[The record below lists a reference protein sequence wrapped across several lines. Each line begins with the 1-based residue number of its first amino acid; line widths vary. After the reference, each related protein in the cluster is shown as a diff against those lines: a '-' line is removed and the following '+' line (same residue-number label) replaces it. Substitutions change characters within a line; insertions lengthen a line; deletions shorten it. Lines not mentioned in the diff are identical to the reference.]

1 MPTTFTGI
9 QNENEF
15 YSHHHL
21 AELFANDIQATTARW
36 REAAGADEGTN
47 EGRAPDQALRALAH
61 PYLVFRQKFGRE
73 RRDKARVSLQRDW
86 FRSLLTALG
95 YGFEPGNHRLDDET
109 GDEVPVLHA
118 AGVRQ
123 GAAQLLVLGAYDPDG
138 DDEDPLSLRPHRA
151 QYHGETPPL
160 EPILKETWS
169 DIITRRIFGQRHPAR
184 WVILLS
190 PSQVLLL
197 ERGKWTHNRLLR
209 FVLDDIMGRRE
220 TPTLQA
226 TAALLHRE
234 SLVPDEGMSLLDS
247 LDDNSHRHAF
257 AVSADLKH
265 ALRESIER
273 IGNEAIRYLREV
285 RKERVYRLDDKLAGK
300 LGQEA
305 LRYMYR
311 LLFLFYI
318 EARPELGYAPVN
330 SEAYRKGYSLEHL
343 RDLELVRLTGGESLN
358 GCYIHESVQTLFRL
372 IRDGFDGGGPNILAG
387 SLHNTFQIRA
397 LDSALFREDATP
409 LLDGVKLRNE
419 VLQQVIR
426 LMSLTRP
433 AKGRSRRR
441 GRISYAQLGINQL
454 GAVYEALLSY
464 RGFFAEEDLYEV
476 KQAGKDPDELE
487 NAWFV
492 PLSELHKYS
501 QEERVFER
509 SADGV
514 RRIKVHPRGRFIY
527 RLAGRDREKTA
538 SYYTPESL
546 TRCVVKYALKELIP
560 DDMPANRI
568 LELTICEPAM
578 GSAAFLN
585 EAVNQL
591 AEKYLDRR
599 QRELG
604 RRIPHADYADELQK
618 TKHYITDRNVYG
630 VDLNPVA
637 RELAEVSLWLNC
649 IHKEGHVPWFGF
661 QLVCGNSLVGARR
674 QVYESGKLG
683 EKVRRAERWFNFAPE
698 RVTAGRPGAAPGTA
712 SSASVALAMS
722 GMSGTAPGTSGAASA
737 AVSDTAPGTAPRA
750 ALGTVYHFL
759 LPDPG
764 MADYRNKAA
773 MRYEA
778 ASFKRI
784 KEWRKAFCR
793 PFTAEEIVEL
803 EALSARVDELW
814 ALHTEQLAR
823 DRRETEDT
831 LPVWGQEPSAHPRCS
846 ANHWKDRIRDQGVFS
861 RGTRTAS
868 PYRRLKLVM
877 DYWCALWFWPIGDA
891 DRLPTRDEFLNEISL
906 VLKGSV
912 FQPGLGPNQTED
924 LFGEEYAEHAG
935 EIAKRITNEI
945 GMLDLDRLF
954 EQFPRLKCV
963 DEMAQRRRFHHW
975 ELVFADLFHGRN
987 GDARG
992 GFDLVLGNPPWIK
1005 VEWKEAGVLGDF
1017 DPSLALRKH
1026 PAVELTRG
1034 RDEAFERHRGLRE
1047 AWIADVEDSEATQA
1061 FLNATQNYPA
1071 LAKQQ
1076 TNLYKCFLP
1085 QAWMIGSEC
1094 GVAGFLHPEG
1104 IYDDPKGG
1112 LFRREVY
1119 PRLRAHFQ
1127 FVNERKLFTEIDH
1140 RTTFS
1145 VNVYGRNSSK
1155 PKLNHIANL
1164 YAPATI
1170 DATFVHDGR
1179 GDVPGLK
1186 DGGGNWNTNGHHSRA
1201 LWLDETAFAMFASLY
1216 DGNNTPSNEARL
1228 PALHSQELLAAV
1240 RKLAMHP
1247 RRLADLE
1254 GMRYTTAHWHETM
1267 SQRSGTIRKET
1278 RFPSSLREMVISG
1291 PHFSVGN
1298 PFFKTPR
1305 ERCTNNSDYD
1315 CLELA
1320 TLPDDY
1326 LPRTNYIPA
1335 CDSEEYARRTP
1346 KVPWTEGDDAEPKNV
1361 TEFYRIAN
1369 RRMGVSTNERTFTTS
1384 LIPKNF
1390 SSIHTVITTAFYN
1403 QLDCVDFAGISTSI
1417 VLDFF
1422 IKSTGSGEINLSWL
1436 KRLPVL
1442 TDDSPPQ
1449 IRGAIRV
1456 RALCLCCLTTH
1467 YADLWEQVC
1476 DTPSAD
1482 EPSRSHIDVFNVDAW
1497 TSTDRRLPATFF
1509 ADLTPT
1515 WSRNVALRTDFAR
1528 RQALV
1533 ETDVLAAKA
1542 LNLTLDELLTI
1553 YRVQFPVMRQYE
1565 ADTWYD
1571 ANGRIVFTASK
1582 GLPGV
1587 GLPRKAIKGDTS
1599 YTVDTSVH
1607 QDTNI
1612 ALGWEDIRQL
1622 KVGTIRRRI
1631 TDNTQP
1637 GGPVQRHI
1645 EYIAPFTR
1653 CDREQDYRVAWEA
1666 FASREAAM

>member
-15 YSHHHL
+15 YSHHYL
-21 AELFANDIQATTARW
+21 LELFANDIQATTSRW
-36 REAAGADEGTN
+36 RDAAGEGTN
-47 EGRAPDQALRALAH
+47 GRRAPDQALRALAH
-61 PYLVFRQKFGRE
+61 PYLVFRQQFGR
-73 RRDKARVSLQRDW
+73 RRGDQARVSLQRDW
-86 FRSLLTALG
+86 FRNLLTALG
-95 YGFEPGNHRLDDET
+95 YEFRPTNHLLDDET

-118 AGVRQ
+118 AGIRQ
-123 GAAQLLVLGAYDPDG
+123 GTAQLLVLGAYDPDG
-138 DDEDPLSLRPHRA
+138 EDDDPLTLRPHRA
-151 QYHGETPPL
+151 QYHGETPPA

-265 ALRESIER
+265 ALRESIEL

-285 RKERVYRLDDKLAGK
+285 RKERVYRLDDKLAGQ

-318 EARPELGYAPVN
+318 EARPELGYAPVD

-358 GCYIHESVQTLFRL
+358 GYYIHESVQTLFRL
-372 IRDGFDGGGPNILAG
+372 IRGGFDGGDPNILAG

-409 LLDGVKLRNE
+409 LLGGVKLRNE

-501 QEERVFER
+501 QEERVFEAGANGLR
-509 SADGV
+509 KL
-514 RRIKVHPRGRFIY
+514 KVHPKGRFIY

-560 DDMPANRI
+560 DDMPASRI
-568 LELTICEPAM
+568 LDLTICEPAM

-599 QRELG
+599 QREVG
-604 RRIPHADYADELQK
+604 KRIPHAEYADELQK
-618 TKHYITDRNVYG
+618 TKHFITDRNVFG

-637 RELAEVSLWLNC
+637 VELAEVSLWLNC
-649 IHKEGHVPWFGF
+649 IHKDGHVPWFGF

-674 QVYESGKLG
+674 QVYDSGKLG
-683 EKVRRAERWFNFAPE
+683 EDVRRGDRWFNFAPE
-698 RVTAGRPGAAPGTA
+698 RVRNAGP
-712 SSASVALAMS
+712 
-722 GMSGTAPGTSGAASA
+722 
-737 AVSDTAPGTAPRA
+737 
-750 ALGTVYHFL
+750 GTVYHFL
-759 LPDPG
+759 LPDPA
-764 MADYRNKAA
+764 MADYSNKAA
-773 MRYEA
+773 MRYEVDNFA
-778 ASFKRI
+778 RI
-784 KEWRKAFCR
+784 KEWRKAFCQ
-793 PFTAEEIVEL
+793 PFTAEEIAEL
-803 EALSARVDELW
+803 EALSTRVDELW
-814 ALHTEQLAR
+814 TLHTEQLAR

-831 LPVWGQEPSAHPRCS
+831 LPVWEAEGSTRARRTS
-846 ANHWKDRIRDQGVFS
+846 NDWKDHIRDQGVFS
-861 RGTRTAS
+861 VGTRTVG

-877 DYWCALWFWPIGDA
+877 DYWCALWFWPIGEA
-891 DRLPTRDEFLNEISL
+891 ERLPTRDEFLNEVSL

-912 FQPGLGPNQTED
+912 FQPGFGPNQTRE
-924 LFGEEYAEHAG
+924 LFGQEYAEHAD

-954 EQFPRLKCV
+954 EQFPRLKFV
-963 DEMAQRRRFHHW
+963 DEMADRRGFHHW
-975 ELVFADLFHGRN
+975 ELVFADVFYGGHD
-987 GDARG
+987 DASISG

-1005 VEWKEAGVLGDF
+1005 VEWREAGVLGDF

-1026 PAVELTRG
+1026 SAIELTTE
-1034 RDEAFERHRGLRE
+1034 RDEAFERHHGLRE
-1047 AWIADVEDSEATQA
+1047 AWLADVEDSEAMQS
-1061 FLNATQNYPA
+1061 FLNAMQNYPA

-1076 TNLYKCFLP
+1076 TNLFKCFLP
-1085 QAWMIGSEC
+1085 QAWMISTES
-1094 GVAGFLHPEG
+1094 GVAGFLHPDG
-1104 IYDDPKGG
+1104 IYDDSKGG
-1112 LFRREVY
+1112 AFRREVY
-1119 PRLRAHFQ
+1119 ARLRSHFQ
-1127 FVNERKLFTEIDH
+1127 FANEKMLFAEVDDTRAFGI
-1140 RTTFS
+1140 
-1145 VNVYGRNSSK
+1145 NIYGRRSSE
-1155 PKLNHIANL
+1155 PRFNHIANL
-1164 YAPATI
+1164 YAPATV
-1170 DATFVHDGR
+1170 DATFDHDGS
-1179 GDVPGLK
+1179 GNIPGLK
-1186 DGGGNWNTNGHHSRA
+1186 DEEGRWSMAGHRSRVLRVDKA
-1201 LWLDETAFAMFASLY
+1201 TLETFASLY
-1216 DGNNTPSNEARL
+1216 DRQGTPPSEARL
-1228 PALHSQELLAAV
+1228 PALHSQELLAV
-1240 RKLAMHP
+1240 VGKLASHP
-1247 RRLADLE
+1247 YRLADLDE
-1254 GMRYTTAHWHETM
+1254 MYYTTGHWHETM
-1267 SQRSGTIRKET
+1267 SQRNDTIRRET
-1278 RFPSSLREMVISG
+1278 CFPSRVANMVVSG

-1298 PFFKTPR
+1298 PYYKTPR
-1305 ERCTNNSDYD
+1305 ERSESRSDYD
-1315 CLELA
+1315 CLDL
-1320 TLPDDY
+1320 TVLPDGY
-1326 LPRTNYIPA
+1326 LPRTNYVPA
-1335 CDSEEYARRTP
+1335 CNEEEYLRRTP
-1346 KVPWTEGDDAEPKNV
+1346 KVPWLEDDTGPLAV
-1361 TEFYRIAN
+1361 TEFYRVISREMVRAA
-1369 RRMGVSTNERTFTTS
+1369 SERT
-1384 LIPKNF
+1384 LIAALFPKHVAL
-1390 SSIHTVITTAFYN
+1390 IHTNVATAFRYPT
-1403 QLDCVDFAGISTSI
+1403 DCVDFVALSISV

-1422 IKSTGSGEINLSWL
+1422 IKSTGTGHVNASLLN
-1436 KRLPVL
+1436 RLPIL
-1442 TDDSPPQ
+1442 TRDCPSS
-1449 IRGAIRV
+1449 IRNALRA
-1456 RALCLCCLTTH
+1456 RALCLSCLTTH
-1467 YADLWEQVC
+1467 YAHLWEEIC
-1476 DTPSAD
+1476 GTPLPED
-1482 EPSRSHIDVFNVDAW
+1482 LSRRHIDAFNADTW
-1497 TSTDRRLPATFF
+1497 TSTDPRLPSTFF

-1515 WSRNVALRTDFAR
+1515 WNRNVALRTDLAR
-1528 RQALV
+1528 RQALI
-1533 ETDVLAAKA
+1533 EIDVLTAKA
-1542 LNLTLDELLTI
+1542 LNLNLDELHTI

-1571 ANGRIVFTASK
+1571 ANGRIVFTISK

-1587 GLPRKAIKGDTS
+1587 GLPRKAIRGDTS
-1599 YTVDTSVH
+1599 YTLDTPTRK
-1607 QDTNI
+1607 DTNI
-1612 ALGWEDIRQL
+1612 ALGWEDVRHLQ
-1622 KVGTIRRRI
+1622 VGTIRRRI
-1631 TDNTQP
+1631 TDKTQP
-1637 GGPVQRHI
+1637 GGSMQRHVK
-1645 EYIAPFTR
+1645 YVAPFTR
-1653 CDREQDYRVAWEA
+1653 RDREQDYRVAWEG
-1666 FASREAAM
+1666 FASRNAAM

>member
-1 MPTTFTGI
+1 MSTTFTGI

-15 YSHHHL
+15 YSHHYL
-21 AELFANDIQATTARW
+21 SELFANDIQATTSRW
-36 REAAGADEGTN
+36 REAAAEGTN
-47 EGRAPDQALRALAH
+47 GRRAPDQALRALAH
-61 PYLVFRQKFGRE
+61 PYLVFRQQFGR
-73 RRDKARVSLQRDW
+73 RRGDQARVSLQRDW

-95 YGFEPGNHRLDDET
+95 YDFQPTNHLLDDET

-118 AGVRQ
+118 AGIRQ
-123 GAAQLLVLGAYDPDG
+123 GTAQLLVLGVYDPDG
-138 DDEDPLSLRPHRA
+138 EDEDPLTLRPHRA
-151 QYHGETPPL
+151 QYHGETPPP

-226 TAALLHRE
+226 AAALLHRD

-265 ALRESIER
+265 ALRESIEL

-285 RKERVYRLDDKLAGK
+285 RKERVYRLDDKLAGQ

-318 EARPELGYAPVN
+318 EARPELGYAPVS

-372 IRDGFDGGGPNILAG
+372 IRDGFDGGDPNILAG

-397 LDSALFREDATP
+397 LDSALFRADATP

-492 PLSELHKYS
+492 SLSELHKYS
-501 QEERVFER
+501 QEERVFE
-509 SADGV
+509 AGVDGL
-514 RRIKVHPRGRFIY
+514 RKLKVHPKGRFIY

-560 DDMPANRI
+560 DDMPASRI
-568 LELTICEPAM
+568 LDLTICEPAM

-591 AEKYLDRR
+591 AEKYLGRR

-604 RRIPHADYADELQK
+604 KRIPHAEYADELQK
-618 TKHYITDRNVYG
+618 VKHFITDHNVFG

-637 RELAEVSLWLNC
+637 VELAEVSLWLNC
-649 IHKEGHVPWFGF
+649 IHKDGHVPWFGF

-674 QVYESGKLG
+674 QVYDSGKLG
-683 EKVRRAERWFNFAPE
+683 KEKRRAERWFNFAPE
-698 RVTAGRPGAAPGTA
+698 RVSRAG
-712 SSASVALAMS
+712 S
-722 GMSGTAPGTSGAASA
+722 
-737 AVSDTAPGTAPRA
+737 
-750 ALGTVYHFL
+750 GTVYHFL
-759 LPDPG
+759 LPDTG
-764 MADYRNKAA
+764 MSDYRNKAA

-778 ASFKRI
+778 ENFTRI
-784 KEWRKAFCR
+784 REWRKAFCQ
-793 PFTAEEIVEL
+793 PFAPEEIAEL
-803 EALSARVDELW
+803 EALSIRVDELW
-814 ALHTEQLAR
+814 ALHTEQLGR
-823 DRRETEDT
+823 DRQKTEDT
-831 LPVWGQEPSAHPRCS
+831 VPVWERPGSRGSRRTP
-846 ANHWKDRIRDQGVFS
+846 NHWKDQIHDQGVFS
-861 RGTRTAS
+861 VGTRTVG

-877 DYWCALWFWPIGDA
+877 DYWCALWFWPIGQA
-891 DRLPTRDEFLNEISL
+891 ERLPTRDEFLNEVSL

-912 FQPGLGPNQTED
+912 FQPDLGPNQTRE
-924 LFGEEYAEHAG
+924 LFGQEYAEHAD

-945 GMLDLDRLF
+945 GMLDLDSLF
-954 EQFPRLKCV
+954 EQFPRLKFV
-963 DEMAQRRRFHHW
+963 DEMADRRGFHHW
-975 ELVFADLFHGRN
+975 ELVFADVFYGGHD
-987 GDARG
+987 DASISG

-1026 PAVELTRG
+1026 SANELSKERA
-1034 RDEAFERHRGLRE
+1034 EAFERHHGLRE
-1047 AWIADVEDSEATQA
+1047 AWLADVEDSEATQA
-1061 FLNATQNYPA
+1061 FLNATQNYPD
-1071 LAKQQ
+1071 LTGQK
-1076 TNLYKCFLP
+1076 TNLFKCFLP
-1085 QAWMIGSEC
+1085 QSWMIGGKS

-1104 IYDDPKGG
+1104 IYDDPNGG
-1112 LFRREVY
+1112 TFRSSVY
-1119 PRLRAHFQ
+1119 SRLRSHFQ
-1127 FVNERKLFTEIDH
+1127 FANEKKLFSDVDH
-1140 RTTFS
+1140 HTAFS
-1145 VNVYGRNSSK
+1145 VNIYCRDPGERK
-1155 PKLNHIANL
+1155 FDHIANL
-1164 YAPATI
+1164 YAPATV
-1170 DATFVHDGR
+1170 DATFAHNGV
-1179 GDVPGLK
+1179 GDIPSLK
-1186 DGGGNWNTNGHHSRA
+1186 DEEGKWNTNGHRSRILRVDEAA
-1201 LWLDETAFAMFASLY
+1201 LATFASLY
-1216 DGNNTPSNEARL
+1216 DDRGTPPDEARL
-1228 PALHSQELLAAV
+1228 PALHSRELLATV
-1240 RKLAMHP
+1240 GKLARYP
-1247 RRLADLE
+1247 RRLADMN
-1254 GMRYTTAHWHETM
+1254 GTFFTTQHWNETIA
-1267 SQRSGTIRKET
+1267 QHNGTIRRET
-1278 RFPSSLREMVISG
+1278 RFPATSSEMVVSG
-1291 PHFSVGN
+1291 PHFFVGN
-1298 PFFKTPR
+1298 PLNKTPR
-1305 ERCTNNSDYD
+1305 ARCYKSSDYD
-1315 CLELA
+1315 PVDL
-1320 TLPDDY
+1320 TTIPDDY
-1326 LPRTNYIPA
+1326 LPRTNYVPA
-1335 CDSEEYARRTP
+1335 CDDDEYVRRTP
-1346 KVPWTEGDDAEPKNV
+1346 KVPWIDDDNFESSNV
-1361 TEFYRIAN
+1361 TDFYRVVN
-1369 RRMGVSTNERTFTTS
+1369 REMVGPTAERTF
-1384 LIPKNF
+1384 IAAVVPKEVAG
-1390 SSIHTVITTAFYN
+1390 SSVVVTAFRYP
-1403 QLDCVDFAGISTSI
+1403 LDCVDFAGMSMSV

-1422 IKSTGSGEINLSWL
+1422 VKSTATGHVRSSWL
-1436 KRLPVL
+1436 NRLPIL
-1442 TDDSPPQ
+1442 SYDCPHR
-1449 IRGAIRV
+1449 IRNALRV
-1456 RALCLCCLTTH
+1456 RVLCLTCLTTS
-1467 YADLWEQVC
+1467 YANLWEEIC
-1476 DTPSAD
+1476 AIPLP
-1482 EPSRSHIDVFNVDAW
+1482 EERPHRHIDAFDADTW
-1497 TSTDRRLPATFF
+1497 TSTDPRLPAAFF
-1509 ADLTPT
+1509 ANLTPT
-1515 WSRNVALRTDFAR
+1515 WSRNVVLRSDYAR

-1533 ETDVLAAKA
+1533 EIDVLTAKA
-1542 LNLTLDELLTI
+1542 LNLTLEELLTV

-1571 ANGRIVFTASK
+1571 ANGRIVFTVSK

-1587 GLPRKAIKGDTS
+1587 GLSRKAIKGDTS
-1599 YTVDTSVH
+1599 YTLDVPTR
-1607 QDTNI
+1607 QETNI
-1612 ALGWEDIRQL
+1612 ALGWEDVRHL
-1622 KVGTIRRRI
+1622 EAGTIRRRI

-1637 GGPVQRHI
+1637 GGPVRRHI

-1653 CDREQDYRVAWEA
+1653 YDRERDYRVAWEA
-1666 FASREAAM
+1666 FDSRIAVI

>member
-1 MPTTFTGI
+1 MITTFTGI

-15 YSHHHL
+15 YSHHYL
-21 AELFANDIQATTARW
+21 SELFANDIQATTSRW
-36 REAAGADEGTN
+36 REAVGADGGTN
-47 EGRAPDQALRALAH
+47 GRRAPDQALRALAH

-73 RRDKARVSLQRDW
+73 RRDKARISLQRDW

-95 YGFEPGNHRLDDET
+95 YDLQPANHLLDDET
-109 GDEVPVLHA
+109 GDQVPVLHA

-123 GAAQLLVLGAYDPDG
+123 GTAQLLVLGAYDPHG

-151 QYHGETPPL
+151 QYHGETPPP
-160 EPILKETWS
+160 EPILKETWG

-234 SLVPDEGMSLLDS
+234 SLVSDEGMSLLDS

-265 ALRESIER
+265 ALRESIEL

-372 IRDGFDGGGPNILAG
+372 IRDGFDGGDPNILAG

-487 NAWFV
+487 NTWFV

-501 QEERVFER
+501 QEERVFEAG
-509 SADGV
+509 ADGL
-514 RRIKVHPRGRFIY
+514 RKIKVHPKGRFIY

-560 DDMPANRI
+560 DDMPASRI

-604 RRIPHADYADELQK
+604 KRIPHAEYADELQK
-618 TKHYITDRNVYG
+618 VKHFITDRNVFG

-637 RELAEVSLWLNC
+637 VELAEVSLWLNC
-649 IHKEGHVPWFGF
+649 IHKDGHVPWFGF

-674 QVYESGKLG
+674 QVYASGKLAK
-683 EKVRRAERWFNFAPE
+683 EKRRADRWFNFAPE
-698 RVTAGRPGAAPGTA
+698 RVPTAG
-712 SSASVALAMS
+712 S
-722 GMSGTAPGTSGAASA
+722 
-737 AVSDTAPGTAPRA
+737 
-750 ALGTVYHFL
+750 GTVYHFL

-778 ASFKRI
+778 ENFARI
-784 KEWRKAFCR
+784 REWRKAFCQ
-793 PFTAEEIVEL
+793 PFTLEEIAEL
-803 EALSARVDELW
+803 EALSNRVDELW
-814 ALHTEQLAR
+814 ALHTEQLGR
-823 DRRETEDT
+823 DRQKTEDT
-831 LPVWGQEPSAHPRCS
+831 LPVWERPGSRCS
-846 ANHWKDRIRDQGVFS
+846 RRTPNHWKDQIHDQGVFS
-861 RGTRTAS
+861 VGTRTVG

-877 DYWCALWFWPIGDA
+877 DYWCALWFWPIA
-891 DRLPTRDEFLNEISL
+891 EAERLPNRDEFLNEISL
-906 VLKGSV
+906 VLKGSI
-912 FQPGLGPNQTED
+912 FQPDLGPNQTRE
-924 LFGEEYAEHAG
+924 LFGQEYAVHADK
-935 EIAKRITNEI
+935 IAKRITNEI

-954 EQFPRLKCV
+954 EQFPRLKFV
-963 DEMAQRRRFHHW
+963 DEMASRRGFHHW
-975 ELVFADLFHGRN
+975 ELAFADVFYGGHGY
-987 GDARG
+987 GSMDS

-1026 PAVELTRG
+1026 SANDLTKE
-1034 RDEAFERHRGLRE
+1034 RDEAFERHHGLRE
-1047 AWIADVEDSEATQA
+1047 AWLSDIEDSEATQA
-1061 FLNATQNYPA
+1061 FLNATQNYPD
-1071 LAKQQ
+1071 LTGQK
-1076 TNLYKCFLP
+1076 TNLFKCFLP
-1085 QAWMIGSEC
+1085 QSWMIGGKS

-1104 IYDDPKGG
+1104 IYDDPNGG
-1112 LFRREVY
+1112 TFRSSVY
-1119 PRLRAHFQ
+1119 SRLRSHFQ
-1127 FVNERKLFTEIDH
+1127 FANEKKLFSDVHHHTA
-1140 RTTFS
+1140 FS
-1145 VNVYGRNSSK
+1145 VNIYCRDPGE
-1155 PKLNHIANL
+1155 PKFDHIANL
-1164 YAPATI
+1164 YTPATV
-1170 DATFVHDGR
+1170 DATFAHNGV
-1179 GDVPGLK
+1179 GDIPGLK
-1186 DGGGNWNTNGHHSRA
+1186 DQETKWNTNGHRSRILRVDEAA
-1201 LWLDETAFAMFASLY
+1201 LATFASLY
-1216 DGNNTPSNEARL
+1216 DDRGTPSNEARL
-1228 PALHSQELLAAV
+1228 PALHSRELLATV
-1240 RKLAMHP
+1240 GKLARYP
-1247 RRLADLE
+1247 RRLADMN
-1254 GMRYTTAHWHETM
+1254 GTFFITQHWNETIA
-1267 SQRSGTIRKET
+1267 QHNGTIRRET
-1278 RFPSSLREMVISG
+1278 RFPEISSEMVVSG
-1291 PHFSVGN
+1291 PHFFVGN
-1298 PFFKTPR
+1298 PLNKTPR
-1305 ERCTNNSDYD
+1305 ARCYKSSDYD
-1315 CLELA
+1315 PVDL
-1320 TLPDDY
+1320 TTIPDDY
-1326 LPRTNYIPA
+1326 LPRTNYVPA
-1335 CDSEEYARRTP
+1335 CDDDEYVKRTP
-1346 KVPWTEGDDAEPKNV
+1346 KVPWSDDDKCGSSNV
-1361 TEFYRIAN
+1361 TDFFRVVN
-1369 RRMGVSTNERTFTTS
+1369 REMVGPTAERTF
-1384 LIPKNF
+1384 IAAVVPKDVAG
-1390 SSIHTVITTAFYN
+1390 SSVVLTAFRYP
-1403 QLDCVDFAGISTSI
+1403 LDCVDFAGMSMSV

-1422 IKSTGSGEINLSWL
+1422 CEEHSDGSC
-1436 KRLPVL
+1436 P
-1442 TDDSPPQ
+1442 
-1449 IRGAIRV
+1449 
-1456 RALCLCCLTTH
+1456 
-1467 YADLWEQVC
+1467 
-1476 DTPSAD
+1476 
-1482 EPSRSHIDVFNVDAW
+1482 
-1497 TSTDRRLPATFF
+1497 
-1509 ADLTPT
+1509 
-1515 WSRNVALRTDFAR
+1515 
-1528 RQALV
+1528 
-1533 ETDVLAAKA
+1533 
-1542 LNLTLDELLTI
+1542 
-1553 YRVQFPVMRQYE
+1553 
-1565 ADTWYD
+1565 
-1571 ANGRIVFTASK
+1571 
-1582 GLPGV
+1582 
-1587 GLPRKAIKGDTS
+1587 
-1599 YTVDTSVH
+1599 
-1607 QDTNI
+1607 
-1612 ALGWEDIRQL
+1612 
-1622 KVGTIRRRI
+1622 
-1631 TDNTQP
+1631 
-1637 GGPVQRHI
+1637 
-1645 EYIAPFTR
+1645 
-1653 CDREQDYRVAWEA
+1653 
-1666 FASREAAM
+1666 

>member
-1 MPTTFTGI
+1 MPMTFTGI

-15 YSHHHL
+15 YSHHYL
-21 AELFANDIQATTARW
+21 SELFANDIQATTSRW
-36 REAAGADEGTN
+36 REAADADEGTN
-47 EGRAPDQALRALAH
+47 GRRAPDQALRALAH
-61 PYLVFRQKFGRE
+61 PYLVFRQQF
-73 RRDKARVSLQRDW
+73 RRRRGDKARVSLQRDW

-95 YGFEPGNHRLDDET
+95 YDFQPANHLLDDET

-118 AGVRQ
+118 AGIRQ
-123 GAAQLLVLGAYDPDG
+123 GTAQLLVLGAYDPDG

-151 QYHGETPPL
+151 QYHGETPPP

-197 ERGKWTHNRLLR
+197 ERGKWTHSRLLR

-234 SLVPDEGMSLLDS
+234 SLVPDEGMSLLDN

-265 ALRESIER
+265 ALRESIEL

-372 IRDGFDGGGPNILAG
+372 IRDGFDGGDPNILAG

-501 QEERVFER
+501 QEERVFE
-509 SADGV
+509 AGTDGL
-514 RRIKVHPRGRFIY
+514 RKIKVHPKGRFIY

-560 DDMPANRI
+560 DDMPASRI

-604 RRIPHADYADELQK
+604 KRIPHAEYADELQK
-618 TKHYITDRNVYG
+618 VKHFITDRNVFG

-637 RELAEVSLWLNC
+637 VELAEVSLWLNC
-649 IHKEGHVPWFGF
+649 IHEDGHVPWFGF

-674 QVYESGKLG
+674 QVYDIGKLG
-683 EKVRRAERWFNFAPE
+683 KEKRRADRWFNFAPE
-698 RVTAGRPGAAPGTA
+698 RVPTAG
-712 SSASVALAMS
+712 S
-722 GMSGTAPGTSGAASA
+722 
-737 AVSDTAPGTAPRA
+737 
-750 ALGTVYHFL
+750 GTVYHFL

-773 MRYEA
+773 MQYEA
-778 ASFKRI
+778 ENFARI
-784 KEWRKAFCR
+784 REWRKAFCQ
-793 PFTAEEIVEL
+793 PFTPEEIAEL
-803 EALSARVDELW
+803 EALSNRVDELW
-814 ALHTEQLAR
+814 ALHTEQLGR
-823 DRRETEDT
+823 DRRKTEDT
-831 LPVWGQEPSAHPRCS
+831 LPVWERPGSRCS
-846 ANHWKDRIRDQGVFS
+846 RRTPNHWKDQIHDQGVFS
-861 RGTRTAS
+861 VGTRTVG

-877 DYWCALWFWPIGDA
+877 DYWCALWFWPIGKA

-912 FQPGLGPNQTED
+912 FQPGLGPNQTRE
-924 LFGEEYAEHAG
+924 LFGQEYAEHAD

-954 EQFPRLKCV
+954 EQFPRLKIV
-963 DEMAQRRRFHHW
+963 DEMVGRRGFHHW
-975 ELVFADLFHGRN
+975 ELVFADLFCGRDSD
-987 GDARG
+987 GGIRG

-1026 PAVELTRG
+1026 SAVELTRG
-1034 RDEAFERHRGLRE
+1034 RDEAFERYAGLRE

-1061 FLNATQNYPA
+1061 FLSATQNYPA

-1076 TNLYKCFLP
+1076 TNLFKCFLP
-1085 QAWMIGSEC
+1085 QAWMIGGET

-1112 LFRREVY
+1112 AFRREVY
-1119 PRLRAHFQ
+1119 SRLRAHFQ
-1127 FVNERKLFTEIDH
+1127 FVNEMKLFADNDH
-1140 RTTFS
+1140 RTAFS
-1145 VNVYGRNSSK
+1145 INIYGNESAE
-1155 PKLNHIANL
+1155 PKFDHIANL
-1164 YAPATI
+1164 YAPATV
-1170 DATFVHDGR
+1170 DATFAYDGG
-1179 GDVPGLK
+1179 GDIPGLK
-1186 DGGGNWNTNGHHSRA
+1186 DEEGAWNTNGHRSRVLQVDEAA
-1201 LWLDETAFAMFASLY
+1201 LATFASLY
-1216 DGNNTPSNEARL
+1216 DREDTPPNESRL
-1228 PALHSQELLAAV
+1228 PALHSRELLVAV
-1240 RKLAMHP
+1240 EKLASHP
-1247 RRLADLE
+1247 RRLADME
-1254 GMRYTTAHWHETM
+1254 GMYYATGHWHETM
-1267 SQRSGTIRKET
+1267 SQRNGIIRRGT
-1278 RFPSSLREMVISG
+1278 RFPSCPRDMVVSG

-1298 PFFKTPR
+1298 PFSKTPR
-1305 ERCTNNSDYD
+1305 ERCAKSSDYD
-1315 CLELA
+1315 CLDLA

-1326 LPRTNYIPA
+1326 RPRTNYVPA
-1335 CDSEEYARRTP
+1335 CGTDQYARRTP
-1346 KVPWTEGDDAEPKNV
+1346 KVPWVQDGDNEPKKV
-1361 TEFYRIAN
+1361 TEFYRVAN
-1369 RRMGVSTNERTFTTS
+1369 RRMGVPTNERTFVAA
-1384 LIPKNF
+1384 LIPKQVA
-1390 SSIHTVITTAFYN
+1390 SIHTVIVTAFRH
-1403 QLDCVDFAGISTSI
+1403 QLDCVDFAASSMSI

-1422 IKSTGSGEINLSWL
+1422 IKSTGTGEVNVAWL
-1436 KRLPVL
+1436 NRLPIL
-1442 TDDSPPQ
+1442 ADDGSPF
-1449 IRGAIRV
+1449 IHEALRV
-1456 RALCLCCLTTH
+1456 RALCLSCLTTH
-1467 YADLWEQVC
+1467 YADLWEEIC
-1476 DTPSAD
+1476 GTLLPDD
-1482 EPSRSHIDVFNVDAW
+1482 PSRRHIDAFNAEAW
-1497 TSTDRRLPATFF
+1497 TRTDPRLPATFF

-1515 WSRNVALRTDFAR
+1515 WNRNVALRTDFAR

-1533 ETDVLAAKA
+1533 EVDVLTAKA

-1571 ANGRIVFTASK
+1571 ANGRIVFTVSK

-1587 GLPRKAIKGDTS
+1587 GLPRKAIRGDTS
-1599 YTVDTSVH
+1599 YTVDGPTR
-1607 QDTNI
+1607 QETTT
-1612 ALGWEDIRQL
+1612 ALGWEDVRDL
-1622 KVGTIRRRI
+1622 EAGTIRRQI

-1645 EYIAPFTR
+1645 EYVAPFTC
-1653 CDREQDYRVAWEA
+1653 CDREQDYGVAWEA
-1666 FASREAAM
+1666 FASRNTVM